1 MSYRKVLIIIFA
13 VFFFFT
19 FCHVALFGPL
29 ENTHLKIRDLFFRA
43 RGPVATNPHVTIV
56 AIDDRSIAHYGRW
69 PWPRAR
75 IAALVH
81 KLSQAKVRTIGIDI
95 SFLPSQSQEKLLA
108 PAKDLT
114 PLVEWL
120 NLHSSQETLYSNDQL
135 LALSMRKAGNVVLP
149 FYFEFKGFTQ
159 EGSPK
164 IPEPLSHS
172 AYLLFDDLSRL
183 PALPLLQGS
192 SVFPPSPVLAEAAA
206 AMGCVNAY
214 LDRDGILRNDPAII
228 SYRDLY
234 FPSMGIQLAR
244 LYLGL
249 SWAEV
254 KVNSSESILLGNHV
268 VPMDDRGFVGLN
280 YSGGRESFPYISYK
294 DVMEGKIKP
303 ELLRDKLV
311 LVGVAAAGLHDL
323 WPTPFGP
330 GYPGVEK
337 HATVVANILDDR
349 FLARWDVTGV
359 VEVAFM
365 LLSALTFVGVTGSRR
380 SWLLWLCCFLLLAL
394 ALLGSYW
401 AFTAHNLWF
410 RPLFPALLILF
421 LTLLLQVVRL
431 PSPMI
436 APEMADETRLQ
447 PVETMVEASSEVP
460 SEGEVAHV
468 GRYQIESELG
478 HGAMGVVYKAV
489 DPKIGR
495 SVAIKTIRLDQT
507 LGAKQLADL
516 KERSLREAQV
526 AGQLSH
532 PGIVTIYDVVE
543 KGGHLYIAMEFIEG
557 QELSHFC
564 TKENL
569 LKPRQVTTIIG
580 YICHALDYAHKEGV
594 VHRDIKPSN
603 IMLPKDGRPKIM
615 DFGITKMITSDATQ
629 TAAIMGTPSYM
640 SPEQV
645 DLEKV
650 DGRSDLFSL
659 GAMFYEL
666 LCGQRPFTGPNIT
679 AILKKITT
687 EDPPPLSKINPQIH
701 PKLEA
706 VVSRLMAKSP
716 EDRFQRGGEVVSVLK
731 SLLEDPSIW
740 KA

>member
-1 MSYRKVLIIIFA
+1 MSYRKLLIITIG
-13 VFFFFT
+13 VFFLLA
-19 FCHVALFGPL
+19 FCHVASFGPL
-29 ENTHLKIRDLFFRA
+29 ENTHLKIRDLFFRL
-43 RGPVATNPHVTIV
+43 RGPVPTNPQIAIV
-56 AIDDRSIAHYGRW
+56 AIDDQSIAHYGRW

-75 IAALVH
+75 IGALIH
-81 KLSQAKVRTIGIDI
+81 KLTEADARTIGIDI
-95 SFLPSQSQEKLLA
+95 SFLPSQSQAKPVAPDEELIPLLG
-108 PAKDLT
+108 
-114 PLVEWL
+114 WL
-120 NLHSSQETLYSNDQL
+120 NLHSSQEPLYSDDQL
-135 LALSMRKAGNVVLP
+135 LALAIKKAGNVVLP
-149 FYFEFKGFTQ
+149 VYFEFKGPTR
-159 EGSPK
+159 EGTLT
-164 IPEPLSHS
+164 IPESLSHS

-183 PALPLLQGS
+183 PSLPLLRGS
-192 SVFPPSPVLAEAAA
+192 SVFPPTPVLAEAAA

-214 LDRDGILRNDPAII
+214 LDRDGVLRNDPAII
-228 SYRDLY
+228 FYRDQY

-244 LYLGL
+244 LYLDL

-268 VPMDDRGFVGLN
+268 VPIDNRGFVGLN

-294 DVMEGKIKP
+294 NVMEGKIKP

-349 FLARWDVTGV
+349 FIARSDLSGIG
-359 VEVAFM
+359 EVAFM
-365 LLSALTFVGVTGSRR
+365 LLSALALVAVAGSRR
-380 SWLLWLCCFLLLAL
+380 SWLLWLSCFLLLGLTIA
-394 ALLGSYW
+394 GSYW
-401 AFTAHNLWF
+401 GLTVHNLWF
-410 RPLFPALLILF
+410 KPLFPALLIFSLS
-421 LTLLLQVVRL
+421 LLLQVVRL
-431 PSPMI
+431 PSPI
-436 APEMADETRLQ
+436 TTPEKVKETRLQ
-447 PVETMVEASSEVP
+447 PVETMVGETSEVP
-460 SEGEVAHV
+460 IEGEVSTV
-468 GRYQIESELG
+468 GRYEVESELG

-564 TKENL
+564 TKETL
-569 LKPRQVTTIIG
+569 LKTRQVATIIG
-580 YICHALDYAHKEGV
+580 HICHALDYAHKAGI

-615 DFGITKMITSDATQ
+615 DFGITKVVTSDATQ
-629 TAAIMGTPSYM
+629 TAAMIGTPSYM
-640 SPEQV
+640 SPEQI

-650 DGRSDLFSL
+650 DGRSDLFSV

-666 LCGQRPFTGPNIT
+666 LCGQRPFTGPSIT
-679 AILKKITT
+679 AILKKIAT
-687 EDPPPLSKINPQIH
+687 EDPPPLNEINPQIH

-706 VVSRLMAKSP
+706 VVSRLLAKDP
-716 EDRFQRGGEVVSVLK
+716 KDRFQSGGEVVSVLK

-740 KA
+740 E

>member
-1 MSYRKVLIIIFA
+1 MSYRKILIIIIA
-13 VFFFFT
+13 VFFFFA

-29 ENTHLKIRDLFFRA
+29 ENTHLKIRDFFFRL
-43 RGPVATNPHVTIV
+43 RGPAPTNPLVTIV
-56 AIDDRSIAHYGRW
+56 AIDDQSIAHYGRW

-75 IAALVH
+75 IGALIH
-81 KLSQAKVRTIGIDI
+81 RLTEAGARTIGMDI
-95 SFLPSQSQEKLLA
+95 SFLPSQSQAKPLA
-108 PAKDLT
+108 PAEELT
-114 PLVEWL
+114 PLMGWL
-120 NLHSSQETLYSNDQL
+120 NLDSSQETLYSNDQL
-135 LALSMRKAGNVVLP
+135 LALAIRKAGNVVLP
-149 FYFEFKGFTQ
+149 FYFEFKGPSR
-159 EGSPK
+159 EGTLK
-164 IPEPLSHS
+164 IPESLSHS
-172 AYLLFDDLSRL
+172 AYLLFDDLNRL
-183 PALPLLQGS
+183 ATLPLLRGS

-206 AMGCVNAY
+206 ALGCVNAY
-214 LDRDGILRNDPAII
+214 LDRDGVLRNDPAII
-228 SYRDLY
+228 SYGDLY

-254 KVNSSESILLGNHV
+254 KVDSRESILLGNHL

-294 DVMEGKIKP
+294 DVMQGKIKP
-303 ELLRDKLV
+303 ELFRDKLV
-311 LVGVAAAGLHDL
+311 LVGVSAAGLHDL
-323 WPTPFGP
+323 WTTPFGP

-337 HATVVANILDDR
+337 HATVVANIFDDR
-349 FLARWDVTGV
+349 FIARSDLSGIG
-359 VEVAFM
+359 EVAFM
-365 LLSALTFVGVTGSRR
+365 FFIGLVFAAVAGSRR
-380 SWLLWLCCFLLLAL
+380 SWLLWLCCFLLLGL
-394 ALLGSYW
+394 TLVGSYW
-401 AFTAHNLWF
+401 SFAAHDLWF
-410 RPLFPALLILF
+410 RPLFPVLLVLS

-431 PSPMI
+431 PSVVI
-436 APEMADETRLQ
+436 APEKMDETRLQ
-447 PVETMVEASSEVP
+447 SAETMVGESSEIP
-460 SEGEVAHV
+460 TEGGVSSV
-468 GRYQIESELG
+468 GRYRIEAELG

-557 QELSHFC
+557 QELSNFC
-564 TKENL
+564 TKESL
-569 LKPRQVTTIIG
+569 LKPRQATTIIG
-580 YICHALDYAHKEGV
+580 HICHALDYAHKQGV

-629 TAAIMGTPSYM
+629 TAAMLGTPSYM
-640 SPEQV
+640 SPEQI

-650 DGRSDLFSL
+650 DGRSDLFSV

-666 LCGQRPFTGPNIT
+666 LCGQRPFTGHNIT
-679 AILKKITT
+679 TILKKITT
-687 EDPPPLSKINPQIH
+687 EDPPPLVEINPQIH
-701 PKLEA
+701 PKLA
-706 VVSRLMAKSP
+706 AIVSRLMAKSP
-716 EDRFQRGGEVVSVLK
+716 EDRFQSGGEVVSVLK
-731 SLLEDPSIW
+731 SLLEDSSIW
-740 KA
+740 E